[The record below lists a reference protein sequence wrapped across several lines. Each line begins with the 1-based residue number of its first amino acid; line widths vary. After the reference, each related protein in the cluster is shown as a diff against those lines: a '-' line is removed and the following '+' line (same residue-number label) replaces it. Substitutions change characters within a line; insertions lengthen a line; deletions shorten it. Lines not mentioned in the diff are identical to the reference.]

1 MGSGKSTLGAMVATR
16 LGLPFV
22 DTDREIE
29 REAGRSVAELFSAEG
44 EPAFRAR
51 ERAVALRFVTD
62 GVARVVAFGGGTV
75 TNDEVRHKALDA
87 GTLVTLRA
95 QVETLA
101 ARTANAAGARPLLG
115 NGTDE
120 ATTQRL
126 RELSRARAAVYAECH
141 GTVRTDGPLEEALV
155 EVLRVVARRP
165 VAMPLGERSYVVDVV
180 DGDLE
185 RSAEAIAALR
195 PSSLVVVTDAN
206 VAAARKEDL
215 EILLR
220 ACPVGARV
228 VTLPPGEVNKT
239 LGQVG
244 AIWDAALG
252 QGIDRDAVVVTFGGG
267 VVGDMG
273 GFAASTLLR
282 GIRFVQLPTTL
293 LAMVDAS
300 VGGKTGFDH
309 PTGKNL
315 VGTFHQP
322 SHVVADL
329 RHLSTLPDREVR
341 AGLAEVVKIALT
353 CDAALFEDLE
363 RAGQAVLEDRTH
375 LRAVVRRAIELKAW
389 VVRQDERE
397 AGLREVLNFGHTLGH
412 ALESGA
418 NYTQLLHGEAVALG
432 MVAELALG
440 ERLGLAP
447 AGLRQRTAHLLSSL
461 GLRAEASAD
470 EMAAARPFLG
480 ADKKRR
486 GAHVRVPLPSAVGAC
501 TVHSLELT
509 RLEDGPNF
517 GSLPSAPVP

>member
-1 MGSGKSTLGAMVATR
+1 MGSGKSTLGAMVAAR

-29 REAGRSVAELFSAEG
+29 REAGRTVAELFSSEG

-51 ERAVALRFVTD
+51 ERAVALHLMSD

-75 TNDEVRHKALDA
+75 TNDEVRHAALDA

-95 QVETLA
+95 AVETLV
-101 ARTANAAGARPLLG
+101 ARTSAAGATRPLLG
-115 NGTDE
+115 DGSTE
-120 ATTQRL
+120 ATLQRL
-126 RELSRARAAVYAECH
+126 RELSRTRAAAYAECH
-141 GTVRTDGPLEEALV
+141 GTVGTDRPLEDAL
-155 EVLRVVARRP
+155 EDVLRIVARRP
-165 VAMPLGERSYVVDVV
+165 IAMPLGERSYVVDVV
-180 DGDLE
+180 DGDPS
-185 RSAEAIAALR
+185 RSTEAIAALR
-195 PSSLVVVTDAN
+195 PSSLIVVTDTN
-206 VAAARKEDL
+206 VAEARNGDL
-215 EILLR
+215 ASLL
-220 ACPVGARV
+220 GAGLAPSRV
-228 VTLPPGEVNKT
+228 VTLPPGEVHKT
-239 LGQVG
+239 LPQVA

-252 QGIDRDAVVVTFGGG
+252 QGIDRNAVVVTFGGG

-309 PTGKNL
+309 EAGKNL

-329 RHLSTLPDREVR
+329 AHLSTLPDREVR

-353 CDAALFEDLE
+353 CDATLFEDLE
-363 RAGQAVLEDRTH
+363 RAGRTVLEDRVH
-375 LRAVVRRAIELKAW
+375 LRAVVRRAIELKAR

-397 AGLREVLNFGHTLGH
+397 AGLREILNFGHTVGH
-412 ALESGA
+412 AVESGA
-418 NYTQLLHGEAVALG
+418 EYTHLLHGEAIAMG

-440 ERLGLAP
+440 ERLGLSP
-447 AGLRQRTAHLLSSL
+447 SGLRDRTARLLEAL
-461 GLRAEASAD
+461 GMRAEPSNA
-470 EMAAARPFLG
+470 EMVAARPFLG

-486 GAHVRVPLPSAVGAC
+486 GTHVRVPLPSAVGAC
-501 TVHSLELT
+501 TVHPLELAL
-509 RLEDGPNF
+509 LEDGPNF

>member
-1 MGSGKSTLGAMVATR
+1 MGSGKSTLGALVAAR

-29 REAGRSVAELFSAEG
+29 REAGRSVAELFAQEG
-44 EPAFRAR
+44 EPAFRGR
-51 ERAVALRFVTD
+51 ERAVALRFVSD
-62 GVARVVAFGGGTV
+62 GAARVVAFGGGV
-75 TNDEVRHKALDA
+75 VMSDEVRHAALDA

-95 QVETLA
+95 ATETLV
-101 ARTANAAGARPLLG
+101 ARTTSVGAARPLLG
-115 NGTDE
+115 AGAIE
-120 ATTQRL
+120 ARLRL
-126 RELSRARAAVYAECH
+126 RELSRARAAAYAECH
-141 GTVRTDGPLEEALV
+141 GTVSTDQPVDAAV
-155 EVLRVVARRP
+155 DQVLQIVARRP
-165 VAMPLGERSYVVDVV
+165 IAMPLGERSYVVDVV
-180 DGDLE
+180 DGDPS
-185 RSAEAIAALR
+185 RSTEAIAALR
-195 PSSLVVVTDAN
+195 PSSLIVITDAN
-206 VAAARKEDL
+206 VAEARKDDL
-215 EILLR
+215 ASLLR
-220 ACPVGARV
+220 AGLAPSRV
-228 VTLPPGEVNKT
+228 VTLPPGEVHKT
-239 LGQVG
+239 LPQVA

-252 QGIDRDAVVVTFGGG
+252 QGIDRNAVVITLGGG

-309 PTGKNL
+309 QAGKNL

-329 RHLSTLPDREVR
+329 AHLTTLPVREVR

-353 CDAALFEDLE
+353 CDAPFFEDLE
-363 RAGQAVLEDRTH
+363 RAGRALLEDRTH
-375 LRAVVRRAIELKAW
+375 LQAVVRRAIELKAW

-397 AGLREVLNFGHTLGH
+397 AGLREVLNFGHTIGH

-418 NYTQLLHGEAVALG
+418 EYTQILHGEAIAMG

-440 ERLGLAP
+440 ERLGLSP
-447 AGLRQRTAHLLSSL
+447 SGLRERTARLLEAL
-461 GLRAEASAD
+461 GLRAEPSNAELAD
-470 EMAAARPFLG
+470 ARPFLS

-486 GAHVRVPLPSAVGAC
+486 GTHVRVPLPSAVGAC
-501 TVHSLELT
+501 TVHPLELAL
-509 RLEDGPNF
+509 LEDGPNF

>member
-1 MGSGKSTLGAMVATR
+1 MGSGKSTLGALVAAR

-29 REAGRSVAELFSAEG
+29 REAGRTVADLFAAEG

-51 ERAVALRFVTD
+51 ERAVALRLVTD
-62 GVARVVAFGGGTV
+62 GVSRVVAFGGGTV
-75 TNDEVRHKALDA
+75 TNDEVRRKALET

-95 QVETLA
+95 SVETLA
-101 ARTANAAGARPLLG
+101 ARTAGDGAARPLLR
-115 NGTDE
+115 DE
-120 ATTQRL
+120 PVQRL
-126 RELSRARAAVYAECH
+126 HDLSRARAAAYAECH
-141 GTVRTDGPLEEALV
+141 GTVRTDGSLEDAV
-155 EVLRVVARRP
+155 EETLRIVARRP
-165 VAMPLGERSYVVDVV
+165 VAMALGERSYVVDVV
-180 DGDLE
+180 DGDLS
-185 RSAEAIAALR
+185 RSTEAIAALR

-206 VAAARKEDL
+206 VAEARKGDL
-215 EILLR
+215 ASLL
-220 ACPVGARV
+220 GAGIATSRV
-228 VTLPPGEVNKT
+228 VTLPPGEVHKT
-239 LGQVG
+239 LSQV
-244 AIWDAALG
+244 ATIWDAALG
-252 QGIDRDAVVVTFGGG
+252 QGIDRNAVVVTFGGG

-282 GIRFVQLPTTL
+282 GVRFVQLPTTL

-322 SHVVADL
+322 SHVVVDL
-329 RHLSTLPDREVR
+329 AHLATLPPREVR

-353 CDAALFEDLE
+353 CDQQLFEELE
-363 RAGQAVLEDRTH
+363 QAGASLLEDRAR
-375 LRAVVRRAIELKAW
+375 LRTVVRRAIALKAW
-389 VVRQDERE
+389 VVQQDERE
-397 AGLREVLNFGHTLGH
+397 SGLREILNFGHTVGH

-418 NYTQLLHGEAVALG
+418 EYTHLLHGEAVALG

-440 ERLGLAP
+440 ERLGLTP
-447 AGLRQRTAHLLSSL
+447 TGLRARTAHLLSAM
-461 GLRAEASAD
+461 GLRAESTPQEVAAS
-470 EMAAARPFLG
+470 RPFLG

-501 TVHSLELT
+501 TVHPLDLAL
-509 RLEDGPNF
+509 LEDGSNF

>member
-1 MGSGKSTLGAMVATR
+1 MGSGKSTLGAMVAAR

-29 REAGRSVAELFSAEG
+29 REAGRTVAELFSSEG

-51 ERAVALRFVTD
+51 ERAVALGLIAD
-62 GVARVVAFGGGTV
+62 GVPRVVAFGGGTV
-75 TNDEVRHKALDA
+75 TNDEVRRKALET

-95 QVETLA
+95 SVETLA
-101 ARTANAAGARPLLG
+101 ARTASAGAARPLLR
-115 NGTDE
+115 DE
-120 ATTQRL
+120 PVQRL
-126 RELSRARAAVYAECH
+126 RDLSRARAAAYAECH
-141 GTVRTDGPLEEALV
+141 GAVSTDGSQEAALEEL
-155 EVLRVVARRP
+155 LRIVARSP
-165 VAMPLGERSYVVDVV
+165 LAVALGERSYVVDVV
-180 DGDLE
+180 DDDPA

-206 VAAARKEDL
+206 VAEARREAL
-215 EILLR
+215 AELLR
-220 ACPVGARV
+220 SCEARAHV

-239 LGQVG
+239 LGQVS
-244 AIWDAALG
+244 AIWDAALTH
-252 QGIDRDAVVVTFGGG
+252 GIDRDAVVVTFGGG

-315 VGTFHQP
+315 VGSFHQP

-329 RHLSTLPDREVR
+329 AHLATLSPREVR

-353 CDAALFEDLE
+353 SDARLFEELE
-363 RAGQAVLEDRTH
+363 HAGASLLDDRAQ
-375 LRAVVRRAIELKAW
+375 LRAVVRRAIALKAW
-389 VVRQDERE
+389 VVQQDERE
-397 AGLREVLNFGHTLGH
+397 AGLREVLNFGHTIGH

-418 NYTQLLHGEAVALG
+418 QYTQLLHGEAVALG
-432 MVAELALG
+432 MVAELGLG
-440 ERLGLAP
+440 QRLGLTP
-447 AGLRQRTAHLLSSL
+447 AGLRERTARLLASL
-461 GLRAEASAD
+461 GLRATSTPAED
-470 EMAAARPFLG
+470 AAARPFLG

-486 GAHVRVPLPSAVGAC
+486 GGHVRVPLPSAVGAC
-501 TVHSLELT
+501 AIHPVDLAV
-509 RLEDGPNF
+509 LEDGPNF
-517 GSLPSAPVP
+517 GSLPSALVP